1 MLKSLLSSRT
11 QSRLSGEYSSAMKIC
26 SAGMV
31 CAAPAFLSASSVSS
45 LGAGMP
51 ASAFRTIHGQPFYAS
66 TQGGHLSDDSD
77 EIVVVV
83 VVVVIVVEDEG

>member
-31 CAAPAFLSASSVSS
+31 CAAPAFLSASVSS